1 MTFDNHPP
9 PPATDDCPKSPVK
22 KPEAPAHTPTPWYTV
37 YNERLGMHKICHR
50 QPCITGET
58 SHIASIMTSL
68 NDDLDKAN
76 AAFIIKACNSHDNLI
91 TALRDIAYCKTF
103 TAQNNPMDL
112 VKVALEALRK
122 IPLDPTT

>member
-1 MTFDNHPP
+1 MTDN
-9 PPATDDCPKSPVK
+9 TDDHPTACRQEMTVT
-22 KPEAPAHTPTPWYTV
+22 EHTPTPWYTV
-37 YNERLGMHKICHR
+37 HNKRLNTYKICHSLR
-50 QPCITGET
+50 CITGET

-112 VKVALEALRK
+112 VKIALEALRK
-122 IPLDPTT
+122 IPLDPIT